1 MSTPNPS
8 PPTSA
13 SSQRVSGFLFVLG
26 AALLWS
32 LAGIGIKLVPADG
45 LVIAGLRSLFAT
57 PVFGLVLLWQAR
69 GLSASSVLRV
79 ALGSPAVWLAAVD
92 YALTVVLFVLAS
104 KLTTAANAI
113 LLQYTAPIYVVLLS
127 WPLLKEPVRK
137 QDVLAVLCCLLGI
150 AWFFADQLSTQGLRG
165 NLLAMASGA
174 GLGLLPLLLRR
185 TERLLT
191 HSRPPS
197 PSHAALPGPAGF
209 FDQLQTRAVLPTFAL
224 FLGNLLATLAGLPF
238 AIKTPPTLM
247 TAWLTLVVLGVLQI
261 GAAYLLYAAAVRR
274 LKAIECLMICT
285 LEPILN
291 PVWVALGTGE
301 LPSRAALI
309 GGLMILCAVL
319 AHGIYSELHK
329 KRQDAPGQG
338 VKARSADPPRP

>member
-69 GLSASSVLRV
+69 GLSASAVLRV

-191 HSRPPS
+191 HPRPPS
-197 PSHAALPGPAGF
+197 PSHAVL
-209 FDQLQTRAVLPTFAL
+209 FDQLQARAVLPTFAL

-238 AIKTPPTLM
+238 AIKTPPTLA

-329 KRQDAPGQG
+329 KRQDAPSQG
-338 VKARSADPPRP
+338 AKARSPDLPKP